1 MNRLKKKTFADYD
14 ALCERVGT
22 NPYQC
27 DDWWPTPE
35 ELKENIGNE
44 INQNID
50 FLTWIIETN
59 NPPETEEEK
68 RSQKYINKLL
78 RENLKLYD
86 PEG

>member
-1 MNRLKKKTFADYD
+1 MTFDDYD

-59 NPPETEEEK
+59 NPDSPCNDNATADMTPFWK
-68 RSQKYINKLL
+68 MQSPGSLFSFPVLFKN
-78 RENLKLYD
+78 
-86 PEG
+86 